1 MSKNYITIGKRKIG
15 STHPPFIIAEMSGNH
30 NHSLER
36 ALEIVEKAAAAKVDA
51 IKLQTY
57 TADTI
62 TLDVNGDD
70 FLIQDENNLWKGQNL
85 YNLYSD
91 ASTPWEWHKPIIEK
105 ANQLGILCF
114 STPFDES
121 AVDFLEKLDVPAYKI
136 ASPEVNHLPLIEKV
150 AKTEKPLI
158 LSTGMAS
165 ISEIGEAVQTARDE
179 GCQDIILL
187 KCTSTYPASPENS
200 NILTLPHMKKLFD
213 CEVGISDHTLGIG
226 VSVAGVAHGASV
238 IEKHFTL
245 SRADGGVD
253 SAFSLEP
260 DELENLVSETNN
272 AWKALGDVKYGPTDA
287 EIPSLKF
294 RRSLYIS
301 KDVNVGDILSE
312 DNVKC
317 IRPSFGLDPKYYTL
331 VLGKQ
336 VNQSLKRGTPLR
348 WEYLLD

>member
-260 DELENLVSETNN
+260 DELESLVSETNN

>member
-1 MSKNYITIGKRKIG
+1 
-15 STHPPFIIAEMSGNH
+15 
-30 NHSLER
+30 
-36 ALEIVEKAAAAKVDA
+36 
-51 IKLQTY
+51 
-57 TADTI
+57 
-62 TLDVNGDD
+62 
-70 FLIQDENNLWKGQNL
+70 
-85 YNLYSD
+85 
-91 ASTPWEWHKPIIEK
+91 
-105 ANQLGILCF
+105 
-114 STPFDES
+114 
-121 AVDFLEKLDVPAYKI
+121 
-136 ASPEVNHLPLIEKV
+136 
-150 AKTEKPLI
+150 
-158 LSTGMAS
+158 
-165 ISEIGEAVQTARDE
+165 
-179 GCQDIILL
+179 
-187 KCTSTYPASPENS
+187 
-200 NILTLPHMKKLFD
+200 
-213 CEVGISDHTLGIG
+213 LGIG

-260 DELENLVSETNN
+260 DELESLVSETNN